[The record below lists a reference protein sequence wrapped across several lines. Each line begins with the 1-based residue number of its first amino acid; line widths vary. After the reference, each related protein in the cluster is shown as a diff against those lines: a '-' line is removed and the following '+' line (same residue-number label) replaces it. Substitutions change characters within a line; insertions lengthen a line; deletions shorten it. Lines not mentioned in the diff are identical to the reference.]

1 MGKATLYLQDDVHH
15 ALRLKAAETHESM
28 SQLVNDALRVALTE
42 DLEDISDWHQRRNE
56 KSVGYDEFLE
66 QVLSPGRECPARGG
80 TSPRLRAARGRRR

>member
-42 DLEDISDWHQRRNE
+42 DLEDIRDWRQRRNE
-56 KSVGYDEFLE
+56 KSVGYDEFMEL
-66 QVLSPGRECPARGG
+66 LRTDG
-80 TSPRLRAARGRRR
+80 TI